1 MPPLYFWIGWREW
14 SFSDFREGQWADLLT
29 KSHFSVI
36 KETLKSPYSGL
47 SGGPGDVVRVFL
59 ILMIFFFLEFV
70 AVSTYGLRVN
80 HKPGARATGGNRRV
94 RTSDFMGLPFWRQ

>member
-14 SFSDFREGQWADLLT
+14 SFSVDFGEGQWADLLM

-47 SGGPGDVVRVFL
+47 SGGPGDMVRVFL
-59 ILMIFFFLEFV
+59 ILMIFFFF
-70 AVSTYGLRVN
+70 RVCCSQ
-80 HKPGARATGGNRRV
+80 HIWFESQPQTRCQGHRGK
-94 RTSDFMGLPFWRQ
+94 

>member
-14 SFSDFREGQWADLLT
+14 SFSDFGEGQWADLLT
-29 KSHFSVI
+29 KSHLSVI

-59 ILMIFFFLEFV
+59 ILMIFFF
-70 AVSTYGLRVN
+70 RVWCSQ
-80 HKPGARATGGNRRV
+80 HIWFESQTKTRCQGHRGK
-94 RTSDFMGLPFWRQ
+94 

>member
-14 SFSDFREGQWADLLT
+14 SFSDFGEGQWADLLT
-29 KSHFSVI
+29 KSHLSVI

-59 ILMIFFFLEFV
+59 ILMIFFF
-70 AVSTYGLRVN
+70 RVCCSQ
-80 HKPGARATGGNRRV
+80 HIWFESQP
-94 RTSDFMGLPFWRQ
+94 